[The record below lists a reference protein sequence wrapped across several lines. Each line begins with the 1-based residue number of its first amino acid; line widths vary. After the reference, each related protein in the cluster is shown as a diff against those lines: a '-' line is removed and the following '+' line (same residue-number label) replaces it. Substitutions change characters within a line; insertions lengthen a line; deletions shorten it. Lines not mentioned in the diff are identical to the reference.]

1 MQLLVNFQTI
11 NIPTFAMA
19 DKITKWLDG
28 LGLGLYAATFAAQ
41 QVDYEI
47 LPELTDE
54 DLKELDIPL
63 GPRKKLLKAIAH
75 LEPESKLPGGPI
87 GGSASPS
94 GYKEAERR
102 QLTVMFCDLVGS
114 TELSRNLDP
123 EDLRNV
129 NRSYQDACKVSIER
143 YEGYVARY
151 MGDGVLAYF
160 GWPQAHED
168 DAERAVHSGLA
179 LVDTMVELNKSVG
192 TKYGITLTVR
202 VGIATGPVVV
212 GDLIG
217 DGASQESA
225 VVGETPNLAARFQSA
240 ASPDTV
246 VIGQV
251 TQGLTGGRFEC
262 EDLGAQ
268 SIKGFAEP
276 VHTWRV
282 VAPTS
287 TQGRFESTHSRG
299 ITPLVGRKHELALM
313 GERWQRATGGE
324 GQIVLLTGEA
334 GIGKSRLLSA
344 LKELIGDEPHV
355 QIDFQCSPYHTN
367 SAFHPITRHLEGAA
381 GITPGEDV
389 SARLDKL
396 SKFVG
401 GDDLDCAAVAT
412 LMSLP
417 IESLIGSIEITP
429 LQLKIRAYDVL
440 WSYLRGLADKEPV
453 LLVFEDLH
461 WIDPSSQEFLNKI
474 VTALADTR
482 LLCVM
487 TYRTEYQAPFLS
499 SRNVTALMLPNLGRA
514 DIEEMVD
521 AVAERHVGHELL
533 KKLVAQT
540 DGIPLFVEEMTK
552 SVIESAASNPEVP
565 ATLHASLL
573 SRLDR
578 LGEAK
583 EIAQIGAVIGRD
595 FDYGLLEIVAE
606 RDPDELAHAISRLV
620 DASLV
625 FQSGVAANACYS
637 FKHALVQEAAYNSL
651 LKSRLEV
658 LHGRIASALEQG
670 FPEIAVDEPEI
681 LARHHTAAGN
691 TDPAIEYWRLAGKRA
706 YSLSSGAEACS
717 HFEHSISLLET
728 LPPSHSRDAVEL
740 PIRLAH
746 AGALQLTRG
755 PADTEVGRNFSRSL
769 ELSERVGEPAQRVAP
784 MFGMWRHHVW
794 RSGAN
799 AGSHYA
805 DGLWSIAGKSNNMS
819 DRVLANYVMSA
830 NQMVLGNEKTAA
842 EHARVA
848 WESFSSSTRGVP
860 NYHLGHN
867 QGVSSLL
874 ILAWSLWG
882 LGQPALARSTIAKG
896 LAEAE
901 ALSEPLTLTLMRVFA
916 AAIYELLGEEKQDNL
931 DACRAIARKY
941 GFTVWS
947 DYADTCLGW
956 LKHRA
961 GESKKGL
968 ELMERGIEALQR
980 ADYKVFMTDRLAL
993 YGRMCLETGH
1003 LSRARHILTD
1013 AEQLAEETGE
1023 KFWLTEIHRYLGRL
1037 SLAENG
1043 ERGTTER
1050 YFRLALS
1057 AAETREAFGFAL
1069 RAAIDLARHLRQD
1082 GRIEEAKQTLSGVYA
1097 HFKASDDTSDL
1108 RTAKAM
1114 LEDFERAQVLDGSSS
1129 PE

>member
-1 MQLLVNFQTI
+1 MPKNVSEWLEKLGLSQYVSNFTDNDIDTQLL
-11 NIPTFAMA
+11 
-19 DKITKWLDG
+19 
-28 LGLGLYAATFAAQ
+28 AQ
-41 QVDYEI
+41 LIDA
-47 LPELTDE
+47 
-54 DLKELDIPL
+54 DLKELGISSL
-63 GPRKKLLKAIAH
+63 GHRKTILSAIKT
-75 LEPESKLPGGPI
+75 LNQNESD
-87 GGSASPS
+87 SSTTVASK
-94 GYKEAERR
+94 GEAERR

-114 TELSRNLDP
+114 TELSGKLDP

-168 DAERAVHSGLA
+168 DAERAVHSGLS
-179 LVDTMVELNKSVG
+179 LVDTMAELNKNIG
-192 TKYGITLTVR
+192 MKHGITLTVR

-212 GDLIG
+212 GDLVG

-240 ASPDTV
+240 ASPNTV

-251 TQGLTGGRFEC
+251 THGLTGGRFEC

-268 SIKGFAEP
+268 NVKGVAEP
-276 VHTWRV
+276 VQTWRV

-287 TQGRFESTHSRG
+287 TEGRFESTHLRG
-299 ITPLVGRKHELALM
+299 VTPLVGRKHELALM
-313 GERWQRATGGE
+313 GDRWQRAMGGE

-344 LKELIGDEPHV
+344 LKEVIGDDPHF
-355 QIDFQCSPYHTN
+355 QIDFQCSPYHTD
-367 SAFHPITRHLEGAA
+367 SAFHPIARQLERAA
-381 GITPGEDV
+381 GITPYEDV
-389 SARLDKL
+389 SAKLDKL

-412 LMSLP
+412 LMALP
-417 IESLIGSIEITP
+417 IQSLIGSIELTP
-429 LQLKIRAYDVL
+429 LQLKIRANDVL
-440 WSYLRGLADKEPV
+440 WSYLRRLADKEPV

-474 VTALADTR
+474 ATALADTR

-499 SRNVTALMLPNLGRA
+499 SHNVTALMLPNLGRA
-514 DIEEMVD
+514 DIEEMVG
-521 AVAERHVGHELL
+521 AVAERHVGRELL
-533 KKLVAQT
+533 EKLVAQT

-552 SVIESAASNPEVP
+552 SVLESKASDPEVP
-565 ATLHASLL
+565 ATLQASLL

-606 RDPDELAHAISRLV
+606 RDSDELADAISRLV
-620 DASLV
+620 GASLV
-625 FQSGVAANACYS
+625 FQSGVPPNAWYS
-637 FKHALVQEAAYNSL
+637 FKHALVQDAAYNSL

-658 LHGRIASALEQG
+658 LHGRIASALEQE
-670 FPEIAVDEPEI
+670 FPAVVADEPEI

-691 TDPAIEYWRLAGKRA
+691 TEPAIEYWRLAGKRA
-706 YSLSSGAEACS
+706 YSLSSGSEACG
-717 HFEHSISLLET
+717 HFERSISLLET
-728 LPPSHSRDAVEL
+728 LPPGHSRDRMEL

-755 PADTEVGRNFSRSL
+755 PADIEVGRNFSRSL

-794 RSGAN
+794 RRGAN

-805 DGLWSIAGKSNNMS
+805 DRLWSIAGESNNVS

-830 NQMVLGNEKTAA
+830 NQMVLGNEKMAV
-842 EHARVA
+842 EYARIA
-848 WESFSSSTRGVP
+848 WESFNTSTRGLP
-860 NYHLGHN
+860 TYHLGHN

-874 ILAWSLWG
+874 ILAWSQWG

-916 AAIYELLGEEKQDNL
+916 AAIYELLGEENQDNL
-931 DACRAIARKY
+931 DACRAVATKY

-947 DYADTCLGW
+947 DYSDTCLGW

-961 GESKKGL
+961 GESEEGL
-968 ELMERGIEALQR
+968 ELMECGIEALQR
-980 ADYKVFMTDRLAL
+980 AEYKVFMTDRLGL

-1003 LSRARHILTD
+1003 LGRARQILTD
-1013 AEQLAEETGE
+1013 AEQLAKETGE
-1023 KFWLTEIHRYLGRL
+1023 KFWLTEIQRYLGRL
-1037 SLAENG
+1037 TLAENG
-1043 ERGTTER
+1043 DRGTAEH

-1057 AAETREAFGFAL
+1057 AAKTRGAFGFAL

-1082 GRIEEAKQTLSGVYA
+1082 GRIAEANQTLSKVYA
-1097 HFKASDDTSDL
+1097 HFEANDDTSDL

-1114 LEDFERAQVLDGSSS
+1114 LEDSERAQVVDGSSS
-1129 PE
+1129 SE